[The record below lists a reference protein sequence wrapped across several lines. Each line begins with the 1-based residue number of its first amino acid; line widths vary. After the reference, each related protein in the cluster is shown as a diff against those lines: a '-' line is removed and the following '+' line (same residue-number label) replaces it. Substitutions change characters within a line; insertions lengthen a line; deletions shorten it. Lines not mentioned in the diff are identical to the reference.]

1 MPPDMIM
8 QVLRITEQQKSMAM
22 EQVPQRSLL
31 LASCQ
36 AVLLSSPDHI
46 LASASWP
53 YCLAPCIFPT
63 AHAAQ
68 VKP

>member
-31 LASCQ
+31 RASKRFYCHRQ
-36 AVLLSSPDHI
+36 ATFWPRPHGHTVWLPVSFPQRMLL
-46 LASASWP
+46 
-53 YCLAPCIFPT
+53 
-63 AHAAQ
+63 
-68 VKP
+68 K